1 MWKKEGLPF
10 AQDFSLENSADS
22 YFCFQLALLQSVSY
36 SFFLYQ
42 SSSWS
47 LCTVFDSISSNKD
60 EVLSINPSANVFI
73 SGDFNVYHKD
83 WLTYSGVELI
93 DLANSI
99 IILIS
104 QTTLTMVKFPT
115 WIPYCDSHSPALSDL
130 FLSSEASICSAIPFP
145 PLQNSDHGV
154 VSVSIYVPS
163 NSQWDIRF
171 YCIAYDYSHA
181 DWDSLCDH
189 LRVVPWKDILKLSAS
204 AAACEFC

>member
-1 MWKKEGLPF
+1 M
-10 AQDFSLENSADS
+10 
-22 YFCFQLALLQSVSY
+22 
-36 SFFLYQ
+36 
-42 SSSWS
+42 
-47 LCTVFDSISSNKD
+47 VFDSISSNKD

-83 WLTYSGVELI
+83 WLTCSGVELI

-154 VSVSIYVPS
+154 VSVSIDVPS

-171 YCIAYDYSHA
+171 YCIAYDYSLA

>member
-42 SSSWS
+42 SPSWS

-73 SGDFNVYHKD
+73 SGDLNVYHKD

-154 VSVSIYVPS
+154 VSVSIDVPS

>member
-1 MWKKEGLPF
+1 M
-10 AQDFSLENSADS
+10 
-22 YFCFQLALLQSVSY
+22 SY

-42 SSSWS
+42 SPSWS
-47 LCTVFDSISSNKD
+47 LCTVFDSVSSNKD
-60 EVLSINPSANVFI
+60 EVLSVNPSANVFI

-93 DLANSI
+93 DLVNSI

-154 VSVSIYVPS
+154 VSVSIDVPS

-171 YCIAYDYSHA
+171 YCIAYNSSHA

-189 LRVVPWKDILKLSAS
+189 LREVPWKDILKLSAS